1 LRPAPRFAVVVLGVT
16 VLRVGSYSDACMVAE
31 IMRRNGDIP
40 EDPDEARSHLMSG
53 ARRNGVEQ
61 D

>member
-1 LRPAPRFAVVVLGVT
+1 MVLGVT